1 MKERLIGLARRLVP
15 RTLFGRL
22 ALLLCVAVLLSH
34 ALAISLMFKVGPAV
48 FGPMHNGPPMGQ
60 HACPPPG
67 TTASPCPM
75 PPPGP
80 WGPPGPGHE
89 PRPHLMHLELWVDI
103 GVRLLALLFAAWLG
117 ARWLAQPV
125 RRLADA
131 ARELGRDIHSPPLV
145 EQGSDECK
153 EATRVFN
160 QMQAQ
165 ICQQLN
171 ERDSFVAAVSHDLRT
186 PLTRMALRAENLQ
199 DAEQRR
205 CFQRDIADMNT
216 MITATLDHLRGVAA
230 GEPMVLLDVG
240 SLLNSLVDDYQSW
253 GRPVTLVEP
262 DGATAQAPLLTQAQ
276 ALRRCI
282 GNIVDNAVRYGGS
295 ARVRC
300 FDADGQLCIEVSDS
314 GPGMAAADLDRA
326 LTPFFRA
333 EGSRNRNS
341 GGVGLG
347 LSIANDIARR
357 LRGEVRLKNGEK
369 AGLVATVVLPRQP
382 TTN

>member
-22 ALLLCVAVLLSH
+22 ALLLCVAVILSH
-34 ALAISLMFKVGPAV
+34 ALAIKLMFEVGPIL
-48 FGPMHNGPPMGQ
+48 FGPPPSAMPLGPPPDLLPGAMPGRPFG
-60 HACPPPG
+60 PPP
-67 TTASPCPM
+67 
-75 PPPGP
+75 
-80 WGPPGPGHE
+80 
-89 PRPHLMHLELWVDI
+89 PRPLGFARLGHLGLWIDI
-103 GVRLLALLFAAWLG
+103 GVRVAALMLAAWIG

-131 ARELGRDIHSPPLV
+131 ARELGRDIHRAPLV

-186 PLTRMALRAENLQ
+186 PLTRMALRAESLH
-199 DAEQRR
+199 DAELRR

-216 MITATLDHLRGVAA
+216 MITATLDHLRGVAS

-240 SLLNSLVDDYQSW
+240 SLLSSLVDDYQSW
-253 GRPVTLVEP
+253 GHPVSLVEP
-262 DGATAQAPLLTQAQ
+262 EAAPALAPLRTQAQ

-282 GNIVDNAVRYGGS
+282 SNIVDNAVRYGGS

-300 FDADGQLCIEVSDS
+300 FEEASQLCIEVSDP

-333 EGSRNRNS
+333 EGSRNRHS

-357 LRGEVRLKNGEK
+357 LQGEVRLKNGDSG
-369 AGLVATVVLPRQP
+369 GLVATVVLPRPVTP
-382 TTN
+382 T